1 MKILLNVSS
10 GEMEYD
16 MHRCVLIGVNYL
28 KLNIVVPIPRNAGSI
43 EGLSRFLAA
52 SVGRWV
58 VSCFESFLFNQL
70 AISTDCCSDTN
81 KSSVSPFPYEICE
94 MCYLA
99 TGTEVEVSAHKQTT
113 LPDMCRLLCFAQVA
127 AEKGYASK
135 FNFT

>member
-1 MKILLNVSS
+1 M
-10 GEMEYD
+10 
-16 MHRCVLIGVNYL
+16 
-28 KLNIVVPIPRNAGSI
+28 PRNAGSI

-52 SVGRWV
+52 SVGRLV

-70 AISTDCCSDTN
+70 AISTDCCSDTS
-81 KSSVSPFPYEICE
+81 KLSVSPFPCEICE